1 VRELDRDTMADHS
14 SDEDSSYEENSVDED
29 DESDDDSAYDY
40 TGEES
45 NPYESDSLENPGDQ
59 CRYDWKEEIESCE
72 RTRAE
77 PEVDWQYCER
87 ERNTLTSRIVEP
99 PHVYAPERGPP
110 LLDFLFVLTAFFAA
124 AFAAFYTILNE
135 TGVRGSSVP

>member
-1 VRELDRDTMADHS
+1 MAEQS
-14 SDEDSSYEENSVDED
+14 SDEDSSYEDDSVDED
-29 DESDDDSAYDY
+29 ESGEDSVYDY

-45 NPYESDSLENPGDQ
+45 NPCESDSPDSPVERCRFDWNDERENDCRDVDDRGD
-59 CRYDWKEEIESCE
+59 
-72 RTRAE
+72 
-77 PEVDWQYCER
+77 DWQYCER
-87 ERNTLTSRIVEP
+87 ERNTLPARTVEP

-135 TGVRGSSVP
+135 TGIPK